1 MSPKINKSYLYNLE
15 ELSNWLS
22 EYGIWSIFE
31 GPKNM
36 HPIVAIM
43 YDINKTFEDDIFL
56 VRRPE
61 NIEPI
66 VKLAAH
72 IA

>member
-1 MSPKINKSYLYNLE
+1 
-15 ELSNWLS
+15 
-22 EYGIWSIFE
+22 
-31 GPKNM
+31 
-36 HPIVAIM
+36 M